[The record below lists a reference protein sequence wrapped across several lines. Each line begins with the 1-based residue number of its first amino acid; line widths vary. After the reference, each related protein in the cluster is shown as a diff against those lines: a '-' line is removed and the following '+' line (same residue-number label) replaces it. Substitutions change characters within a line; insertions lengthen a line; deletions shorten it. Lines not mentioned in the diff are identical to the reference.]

1 MLTVAGPH
9 PSRDR
14 AMLLKPIKQDAEV
27 DLSDEAASRPR
38 KLPRKKETLE
48 AETAKLTARLDELQ
62 QALYAESKRSL
73 LVVFQA
79 RDAGGKDGVI
89 RRVFGPLNQIGT
101 QVTAFNAPTEDELA
115 RDYLWRVHAVVPP
128 RGTIGIFNRSHYED
142 VLAVRVHQLAPEE
155 VWRRRFEHIN
165 HFERILTDEGTTVV
179 KFFLHVSRDEQK
191 ERFLERLD
199 DPAKNWK
206 FRPGDLEDRDRWD
219 EYSAAYA
226 EAISRCS
233 TKHAPWYVVPA
244 DSKRARDYLVS
255 RVVVETLEEMAPQF
269 PAADPTVLE
278 FRDKIR

>member
-1 MLTVAGPH
+1 
-9 PSRDR
+9 
-14 AMLLKPIKQDAEV
+14 MLLKPIKQGAEV
-27 DLSDEAASRPR
+27 DLSDDAASRPR
-38 KLPRKKETLE
+38 KLPRKKDALE
-48 AETAKLTARLDELQ
+48 ADTAKLTARLDELQ
-62 QALYAESKRSL
+62 QALWAESRRSL

-142 VLAVRVHQLAPEE
+142 VLAVRVHQLVPEE
-155 VWRRRFEHIN
+155 VWRRRFDHIN
-165 HFERILTDEGTTVV
+165 DFERLLSDEGVTVL
-179 KFFLHVSRDEQK
+179 KFFLHVSREEQK

-199 DPAKNWK
+199 DPTKNWK
-206 FRPGDLEDRDRWD
+206 FRPGDLGDRELWE
-219 EYSAAYA
+219 EYNAAYA

-244 DSKRARDYLVS
+244 DSKRARDYLVA
-255 RVVVETLEEMAPQF
+255 RVVVETMEAMAPQF
-269 PAADPTVLE
+269 PAPDPAVLE
-278 FRDKIR
+278 YRDRIR